1 MKPPY
6 SKHIL
11 TVPFLIALCYVPGIW
26 GGGGYSWEFLVGVCL
41 LVLQILTLFQAK
53 KCNFPDLFSDQTSK
67 VHTRCQTC
75 PLDRYNVIIT
85 RLERRQKSLLKLH
98 IYLSFL
104 LIWN

>member
-11 TVPFLIALCYVPGIW
+11 TVPFLIALCYVPGMW
-26 GGGGYSWEFLVGVCL
+26 GGGYSWEFLVGVCL

-67 VHTRCQTC
+67 IHTRCQTC

-85 RLERRQKSLLKLH
+85 RLEHKQKSCLN
-98 IYLSFL
+98 FL